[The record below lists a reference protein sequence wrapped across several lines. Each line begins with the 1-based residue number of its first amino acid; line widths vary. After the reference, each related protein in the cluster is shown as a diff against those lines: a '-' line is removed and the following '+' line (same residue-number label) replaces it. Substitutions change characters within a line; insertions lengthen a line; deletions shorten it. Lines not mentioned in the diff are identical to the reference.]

1 MDLMVYKDM
10 FFFEW
15 AKKIEKKKKEK
26 RKKNTKFKIKIIK
39 KGRKIQKM
47 ILFIVEISP
56 EGSNQKIWS
65 EKW

>member
-1 MDLMVYKDM
+1 M
-10 FFFEW
+10 
-15 AKKIEKKKKEK
+15 KKKKEK

-56 EGSNQKIWS
+56 ERSNQKIWN

>member
-15 AKKIEKKKKEK
+15 AKKIEKKKEK
-26 RKKNTKFKIKIIK
+26 RKKNTKFKIK
-39 KGRKIQKM
+39 

-56 EGSNQKIWS
+56 EGSNQKTWS